1 MHIQLLLG
9 TLGMFN
15 ILEVTNLLNSN
26 NACKNCISG
35 LPKQEF
41 NKITTCT
48 SKLLQILQSST
59 LLKTKCRIS
68 HIGNDF
74 WYCEISFSGKKLYI
88 SYFTEQVSDPFLAP
102 VKNVIHSLWHN
113 FVTILAGLK
122 DQNSL
127 HTLMQVSTKICKNV
141 RGYKALPE
149 QSGQA
154 GALWSWLRYK
164 GVKKGLGSTLEH
176 YTTALN
182 PVSIRGANQW
192 NVKNAEPRTQQ
203 GKCHAGEKTLY
214 SVHDQTAP
222 PET

>member
-74 WYCEISFSGKKLYI
+74 
-88 SYFTEQVSDPFLAP
+88 
-102 VKNVIHSLWHN
+102 
-113 FVTILAGLK
+113 
-122 DQNSL
+122 
-127 HTLMQVSTKICKNV
+127 
-141 RGYKALPE
+141 
-149 QSGQA
+149 
-154 GALWSWLRYK
+154 
-164 GVKKGLGSTLEH
+164 
-176 YTTALN
+176 
-182 PVSIRGANQW
+182 
-192 NVKNAEPRTQQ
+192 
-203 GKCHAGEKTLY
+203 
-214 SVHDQTAP
+214 
-222 PET
+222 